1 MNKSVS
7 FLLVAMVAI
16 SACASGE
23 NWKEKMGLPNDCN
36 NPVFTKPYRISSHN
50 RVQGAGI
57 NMNDGEAY
65 TSCYVPF
72 GSDWHYAPKLPLSE
86 QEKNQISQVMGL
98 FLSEDELNLIDSN
111 SLLKFSAKAVNGCY
125 AVVVYRAFRNYR
137 YSNVEHEN
145 LEQFIAVYDDNGN
158 LTDAMMMGYVDDI
171 CDILLV
177 EPHKQYSVPFNM
189 GDHKM
194 EYSEKNSN
202 HFTISR
208 YWHLKDTPKGEPNKV
223 EMKRY
228 YTITPTGKIK
238 LEKVTNN
245 SENYDKSKSL
255 EAGVLIENVANAQAV
270 NLMELMLTPMSDNAG
285 TFTRLEKA
293 CAQLLSNP
301 VVGDKVMHLGMMI
314 YNRDPKAFLTYVYE
328 NRTKTSLLKLL
339 KKAKS
344 YQGQG
349 RHYDYNLEQTL
360 GNACTTAT
368 MRKWFKTKL

>member
-1 MNKSVS
+1 
-7 FLLVAMVAI
+7 
-16 SACASGE
+16 
-23 NWKEKMGLPNDCN
+23 
-36 NPVFTKPYRISSHN
+36 
-50 RVQGAGI
+50 
-57 NMNDGEAY
+57 
-65 TSCYVPF
+65 
-72 GSDWHYAPKLPLSE
+72 
-86 QEKNQISQVMGL
+86 
-98 FLSEDELNLIDSN
+98 
-111 SLLKFSAKAVNGCY
+111 
-125 AVVVYRAFRNYR
+125 
-137 YSNVEHEN
+137 
-145 LEQFIAVYDDNGN
+145 
-158 LTDAMMMGYVDDI
+158 MMMGYVDDI

-223 EMKRY
+223 EMRRY

-245 SENYDKSKSL
+245 SENYDMSKSL